1 MLPLR
6 GFHAVTVAVV
16 LFGVRVLVLGA
27 TPLSPVFTYQGS
39 ISLDGAVV
47 DNPAPGCTLAF
58 RLMDAPVGGN
68 QLGVTQELTNV
79 PIVNGLF
86 TVELNG
92 GGEFGPD
99 AFNGAARWLEISVAC
114 PSGSVLTLLAPRQEV
129 TASPYALH
137 ALSAAPGNALD
148 ASDGNPLNAVFVDAS
163 GNVGV
168 GTTSPETLLDV
179 AGASRVMTLKITGGG
194 PLAGA
199 AVAWGSSSDGQLT
212 VPTGP
217 FTAIAA
223 GGRHALAIRPDGTLV
238 GWGRNVDGE
247 INVPSGTFKA
257 VAAGG
262 RFSLGLRT
270 DGTLAAWGASDAG
283 VLNVPSGTFKAIGA
297 GSGHGLAIRTDGT
310 LAGWGANV
318 QGQTNVPTGTFTAVD
333 GGNIHSVG
341 LRTDGTLAAWGTNT
355 NGQLNVPAG
364 TYVGIS
370 AGALHNLALRADG
383 TAVGWGS
390 NTSGE
395 ATPPASLFKAISAGA
410 AYSLGVRTDGTLAGW
425 GFSSDGQTVVPTGN
439 TYTAVSAGA
448 TFGTAIEVDPNT
460 ANFGL
465 LLAQDSAAK
474 PGTNTWTIFSDRRL
488 KKNITP
494 LTGALEKL
502 LALSGVRF
510 EWQDAA
516 LAGGH
521 PGPQMGLVA
530 DEVQQVF
537 PEWVGMGPNGYKTL
551 TIGGFEAL
559 TAEAIR
565 QLRAEKDAEI
575 AAQQAQIA
583 NLTARLEH
591 LEHVLQQAGVQGK

>member
-1 MLPLR
+1 MLRAR
-6 GFHAVTVAVV
+6 GFHAVTIAAV
-16 LFGVRVLVLGA
+16 LLGA
-27 TPLSPVFTYQGS
+27 SVFALGAMPLSPAFTYQGS
-39 ISLDGAVV
+39 LSLGGVVV
-47 DNPAPGCTLAF
+47 DNPSPGCMLVF

-68 QLGVTQELTNV
+68 QLGDMQTLTNV

-86 TVELNG
+86 NVVLNG
-92 GGEFGPD
+92 TGEFGPD
-99 AFNGAARWLEISVAC
+99 AFNGEARWLEISVAC
-114 PSGSVLTLLAPRQEV
+114 PAGTVLTTLAPRQEV

-137 ALSAAPGNALD
+137 ALSANPGNALD
-148 ASDGNPLNAVFVDAS
+148 ASDGDPTDAVFVDAD

-168 GTTSPETLLDV
+168 GTTAPAALLDV
-179 AGASRVMTLKITGGG
+179 AGAGRIGTLKITGGG

-199 AVAWGSSSDGQLT
+199 AAAWGSNSDGQLN

-223 GGRHALAIRPDGTLV
+223 GGRHAIAIRPDGTLV

-270 DGTLAAWGASDAG
+270 DGTLVAWGASDAG

-310 LAGWGANV
+310 LVGWGANV
-318 QGQTNVPTGTFTAVD
+318 QGQTNVPAGTFIAVD
-333 GGNIHSVG
+333 GGNIHSIG

-355 NGQLNVPAG
+355 SGQLNVPAG
-364 TYVGIS
+364 TFVALS

-390 NTSGE
+390 NVSGE
-395 ATPPASLFKAISAGA
+395 ATPSAGTYKAVSAGA

-425 GFSSDGQTVVPTGN
+425 GFSSDGQTAVPTGN
-439 TYTAVSAGA
+439 AYTTVDAGA

-474 PGTNTWTIFSDRRL
+474 PGTNTWTVFSDRRL
-488 KKNITP
+488 KKNVTP

-502 LALSGVRF
+502 LALQGVRF
-510 EWQDAA
+510 EWKDPA

-521 PGPQMGLVA
+521 PGPQMGLIA
-530 DEVQQVF
+530 DQVQQVI
-537 PEWVGMGPNGYKTL
+537 PEWVGVGPSGYKTL

-559 TAEAIR
+559 TAEAMR

-583 NLTARLEH
+583 ELTARLEN
-591 LEHVLQQAGVQGK
+591 LERTLQQGSAQAE